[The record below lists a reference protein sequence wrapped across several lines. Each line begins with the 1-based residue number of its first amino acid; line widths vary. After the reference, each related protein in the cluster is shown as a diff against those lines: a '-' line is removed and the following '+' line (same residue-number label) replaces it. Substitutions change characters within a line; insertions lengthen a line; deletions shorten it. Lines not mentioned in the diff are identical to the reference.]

1 MPRVIEPRRLHEP
14 DLANDLR
21 PEMQGGVSI
30 LPGREGEFGPDFVA
44 GGSI

>member
-1 MPRVIEPRRLHEP
+1 MPPVIYPRVHRQTDLP
-14 DLANDLR
+14 DDLR